1 MKGIRTSGII
11 IIFHLSL
18 DYVTFKLIWILQDI
32 LLCDVSN
39 VINHKY
45 GYFDNLKV
53 MGVIIIL
60 LKLFFF
66 FFERNCFHVI
76 TVKFW
81 VMTTLHKKH
90 SSLKVHV
97 KIEIVLDW
105 EMLLFIELYEMN
117 HGCLGKFNFKA
128 QYYTN
133 IFK

>member
-39 VINHKY
+39 VINHEY

-60 LKLFFF
+60 LKLFFIF
-66 FFERNCFHVI
+66 LWKKLFPCYYC
-76 TVKFW
+76 KFW